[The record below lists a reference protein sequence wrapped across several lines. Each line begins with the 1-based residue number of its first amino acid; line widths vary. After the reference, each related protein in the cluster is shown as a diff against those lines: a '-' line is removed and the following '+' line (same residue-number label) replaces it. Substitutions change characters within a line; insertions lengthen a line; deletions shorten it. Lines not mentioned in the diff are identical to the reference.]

1 MGVEYAQRYYDSLTE
16 AALLSTRAVVPILLE
31 FISPQSVV
39 DVGCGA
45 GGWLAEFQRRGITD
59 VWGIDGPWVSKS
71 QLQVP
76 VDRFE
81 VADIG
86 EPIRQQR
93 RYDLAICLE
102 VAEHVGAAAADT
114 LVDSLTGLS
123 DVILFSA
130 AIPFQGGEHHVNEQ
144 WPDYWV
150 EKFEKRGYVVIDCL
164 RPRIWSNPKVE
175 YWYAQNMFLLVA
187 ESHLR
192 TDAGLAAAAA
202 RTNRQ
207 QLSLVH
213 PRAFLEGSVRAKRP
227 AELIQVTLGA
237 IKRAL
242 FSRAPRRIRREP

>member
-1 MGVEYAQRYYDSLTE
+1 MAVEYAQRYYDSLTE
-16 AALLSTRAVVPILLE
+16 AARQSTQEIVPILLE

-45 GGWLAEFQRRGITD
+45 GGWLAEFQQQGVTD
-59 VWGIDGPWVSKS
+59 VWGIDGPWVSRS
-71 QLQVP
+71 QLQMP

-81 VADIG
+81 VADISQ
-86 EPIRQQR
+86 PIRHQR

-102 VAEHVGAAAADT
+102 AAEHLHVSAADT
-114 LVDSLTGLS
+114 LVESLTGLS

-144 WPDYWV
+144 WPEYWV
-150 EKFEKRGYVVIDCL
+150 EKFEKRHYVVIDCL
-164 RPRIWSNPKVE
+164 RPQIWSNPKVE
-175 YWYAQNMFLLVA
+175 YWYAQNLLLLVA
-187 ESHLR
+187 DSRLQ
-192 TDAGLAAAAA
+192 TDAGLRSAAA
-202 RTNRQ
+202 RTNRR

-242 FSRAPRRIRREP
+242 LSRS

>member
-1 MGVEYAQRYYDSLTE
+1 MAVEYAQRYYDSLTG
-16 AALLSTRAVVPILLE
+16 AARQSTREIVPILLE

-45 GGWLAEFQRRGITD
+45 GGWLAEFQQRGVTD

-71 QLQVP
+71 QLQLP
-76 VDRFE
+76 VERFE

-86 EPIRQQR
+86 QPIRHQR

-102 VAEHVGAAAADT
+102 AAEHLPPSAADT
-114 LVDSLTGLS
+114 LVESLTGLS

-150 EKFEKRGYVVIDCL
+150 EKFENRHYVAIDCL

-187 ESHLR
+187 ESRLQL
-192 TDAGLAAAAA
+192 DAGLRAAAA

-213 PRAFLEGSVRAKRP
+213 PRTFLEGSVRAKRP

-237 IKRAL
+237 IRRAL
-242 FSRAPRRIRREP
+242 SSRA